1 MHLARHLL
9 KMLKPLFRDQKLARQ
24 FAICRIIR
32 CNTTDFC
39 TQAIL
44 LDARSEELC
53 VQTYKKE
60 KDTSMPLVVQTKS
73 NIFNR
78 TAFISG
84 KDSLVDSSSE
94 ANSLHLP
101 RSSLLG
107 KKNFL
112 GV

>member
-1 MHLARHLL
+1 MALAA
-9 KMLKPLFRDQKLARQ
+9 LA
-24 FAICRIIR
+24 
-32 CNTTDFC
+32 
-39 TQAIL
+39 L
-44 LDARSEELC
+44 S
-53 VQTYKKE
+53 
-60 KDTSMPLVVQTKS
+60 
-73 NIFNR
+73 
-78 TAFISG
+78 ISG